1 MSVIPTRRRVT
12 MLLRNDRRRTS
23 NLTSLRRR
31 TEAESFSSEVIG
43 HSGVE
48 WRTLGSVF
56 GSNTPTARPQESQPQ
71 VNSSY
76 RRTPVSQSKAAPLS
90 TVAEVLTQIDSSSL
104 NRRDGD

>member
-1 MSVIPTRRRVT
+1 MSVMPTRRRVS

-23 NLTSLRRR
+23 NLSSLRRR

-43 HSGVE
+43 YSGVE

-56 GSNTPTARPQESQPQ
+56 GSNAPAARPQELPPQ

>member
-1 MSVIPTRRRVT
+1 

-23 NLTSLRRR
+23 NLSSLRRR

-43 HSGVE
+43 YSGVE

-56 GSNTPTARPQESQPQ
+56 SSGSPSTPPQASQSA
-71 VNSSY
+71 SSY
-76 RRTPVSQSKAAPLS
+76 RRTPVSQNNAASLS
-90 TVAEVLTQIDSSSL
+90 TAADALNRIDSSSL